1 MTPIEMFCDILGKEK
16 CKMLLSSTT
25 SPRCVVD
32 SELNKDE
39 AVRVV
44 DLRGL
49 VQDFGSINCERC
61 VIY

>member
-1 MTPIEMFCDILGKEK
+1 
-16 CKMLLSSTT
+16 
-25 SPRCVVD
+25 VVD
-32 SELNKDE
+32 SELYKDE

-49 VQDFGSINCERC
+49 VQDFGSLNGERC

>member
-1 MTPIEMFCDILGKEK
+1 
-16 CKMLLSSTT
+16 
-25 SPRCVVD
+25 VVD
-32 SELNKDE
+32 SELYKDE

-49 VQDFGSINCERC
+49 VQDFGAINGERC